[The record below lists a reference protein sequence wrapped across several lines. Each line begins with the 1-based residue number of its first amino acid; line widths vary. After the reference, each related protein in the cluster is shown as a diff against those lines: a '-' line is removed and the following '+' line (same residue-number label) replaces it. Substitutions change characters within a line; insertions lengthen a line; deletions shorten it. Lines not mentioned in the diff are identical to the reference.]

1 MFILLTGPEFSQLF
15 RIVSVVDSPSH
26 RIATFKRSAATTQN
40 LDKITSPHEEQVHIN
55 ILGTKSW
62 HIVGRMNVSEL
73 LADDR
78 PPVNSSRRLQP
89 SIEGTNNQHEFA
101 TWQSNHHHSPQRPAA
116 MRAPLPPSP
125 YAPGP
130 PPKHVTFEYIL
141 PPAEALQ
148 GPDGPQQRARLPMRV
163 NIWPHDATD
172 SIVTTVKNFYG
183 LYEGGG
189 VSFEDKDGC
198 TLIARYENFQDR
210 QTVHVRVTDEVPSNS
225 GTPRTSMS
233 PKRPSLGPPFE
244 MGPQHFNQMQ
254 GGSRPASRA
263 ALNRS
268 MSPHNTTRETRSV
281 SVSTNPKS
289 RSRPGIKGRAG
300 SAHGSFADPHGIHAQ
315 DMSDSDGGNGSVT
328 SSRRGKVEGIV
339 ASAEISV
346 ENIVEGGRRKR
357 ARFDS
362 SVCSRIMPMA

>member
-1 MFILLTGPEFSQLF
+1 MDVSQLL
-15 RIVSVVDSPSH
+15 
-26 RIATFKRSAATTQN
+26 AE
-40 LDKITSPHEEQVHIN
+40 DK
-55 ILGTKSW
+55 
-62 HIVGRMNVSEL
+62 
-73 LADDR
+73 
-78 PPVNSSRRLQP
+78 PVQSRRLQP
-89 SIEGTNNQHEFA
+89 SIEGTNNQHQFA
-101 TWQSNHHHSPQRPAA
+101 TWQSNDTNGAGGPGNRYPQHSPQRPTA
-116 MRAPLPPSP
+116 MRAHLPPSP

-141 PPAEALQ
+141 PEAPQ

-210 QTVHVRVTDEVPSNS
+210 QTVHVRVTDEVASNN

-244 MGPQHFNQMQ
+244 MGSQHFNQFQ
-254 GGSRPASRA
+254 PGSRPASRA
-263 ALNRS
+263 ARNRS

-300 SAHGSFADPHGIHAQ
+300 SAHGSFADANGLHAQ

-328 SSRRGKVEGIV
+328 SSRRAKIDGIV

-362 SVCSRIMPMA
+362 SVSLHMCH

>member
-1 MFILLTGPEFSQLF
+1 MDVSQLL
-15 RIVSVVDSPSH
+15 
-26 RIATFKRSAATTQN
+26 AE
-40 LDKITSPHEEQVHIN
+40 DKPVH
-55 ILGTKSW
+55 
-62 HIVGRMNVSEL
+62 
-73 LADDR
+73 
-78 PPVNSSRRLQP
+78 SRRLQP
-89 SIEGTNNQHEFA
+89 SIEGTNNQHQFA
-101 TWQSNHHHSPQRPAA
+101 TWQTPQHSPVRSTAI
-116 MRAPLPPSP
+116 RTPLPPSP

-141 PPAEALQ
+141 PPAEAPQ

-198 TLIARYENFQDR
+198 TLIARYENFTDR
-210 QTVHVRVTDEVPSNS
+210 QTVHVRVTDESNN

-244 MGPQHFNQMQ
+244 MGSQHFNQMQ
-254 GGSRPASRA
+254 AGSRPASRA

-281 SVSTNPKS
+281 SVSTNSKP

-328 SSRRGKVEGIV
+328 SSRRGKIEGIV

-362 SVCSRIMPMA
+362 SVCSEVCH